1 MDGRGERKMESG
13 RWREY
18 MYGYDEKGAGKAP
31 PSKRG
36 GGGGH
41 LKPRIRISPGV
52 ENGFRLS
59 SSSMSFASDDQ
70 PMQGLPLCT

>member
-36 GGGGH
+36 GGGG
-41 LKPRIRISPGV
+41 KKNQKKKKNK
-52 ENGFRLS
+52 E
-59 SSSMSFASDDQ
+59 
-70 PMQGLPLCT
+70 